1 MTSRFRGRL
10 SRSGDVVGCHGRGPR
25 ECQPLNRKDYPAPED
40 GAVHF
45 ALERAVYVK
54 EGEKDGTGRGPG
66 LGQRGGPS
74 TSHRDRLPLEEM
86 ALSTPVARPTS
97 RAAEAWAR
105 RGDEP
110 DAAGGPRGEPL
121 RPRGWPPRPWAC
133 GGRACEALCPFARRG
148 PRRLRSRAVAG
159 SPHVE
164 RHLRQP
170 FLDLDRVT
178 PVSGDLGVFL
188 GLHTAGLQARRRL
201 PGPPAMLS
209 RSEWP
214 FPAKGKRTD
223 FLLPLFAESRL
234 LANSTIPLPSPDA
247 GPRLTHHASRS
258 WGSQPGGSGKEA
270 RRLGGREL
278 LSCRPQESDMAGHGR
293 TTPRSRASLLFPFHP
308 GIALLSISL

>member
-54 EGEKDGTGRGPG
+54 EGEDETGRGPG

-110 DAAGGPRGEPL
+110 DATARGGRLVPGPAGAARAKPSAPLRAEVLVVSGLVPSQGHRTPSGTCGGPSSTWTGSHL
-121 RPRGWPPRPWAC
+121 FLVTLASSW
-133 GGRACEALCPFARRG
+133 FYTRRVC
-148 PRRLRSRAVAG
+148 R
-159 SPHVE
+159 
-164 RHLRQP
+164 
-170 FLDLDRVT
+170 
-178 PVSGDLGVFL
+178 
-188 GLHTAGLQARRRL
+188 
-201 PGPPAMLS
+201 
-209 RSEWP
+209 
-214 FPAKGKRTD
+214 
-223 FLLPLFAESRL
+223 
-234 LANSTIPLPSPDA
+234 PDA
-247 GPRLTHHASRS
+247 AFQAHQR
-258 WGSQPGGSGKEA
+258 
-270 RRLGGREL
+270 
-278 LSCRPQESDMAGHGR
+278 C
-293 TTPRSRASLLFPFHP
+293 
-308 GIALLSISL
+308 

>member
-25 ECQPLNRKDYPAPED
+25 ECQPLNRKDHPAPED

-54 EGEKDGTGRGPG
+54 EGEKDETGRGPG

-74 TSHRDRLPLEEM
+74 TSRRGRFPLRRWRFLRRSLGRQAVRL
-86 ALSTPVARPTS
+86 RRG
-97 RAAEAWAR
+97 RAAAMSR
-105 RGDEP
+105 MRP
-110 DAAGGPRGEPL
+110 AGPGASRCY
-121 RPRGWPPRPWAC
+121 RAGWPPRPWAC
-133 GGRACEALCPFARRG
+133 GGRACEALCPFASRG

-159 SPHVE
+159 SPHAE

-188 GLHTAGLQARRRL
+188 VLHTAGLQARRRL

-234 LANSTIPLPSPDA
+234 LANLTVPLPSPDA

-258 WGSQPGGSGKEA
+258 WGSQPGGSGQEA